1 MCESNLNRHSAPSLH
16 QATPLDDLQELQ
28 RKGEREL
35 WLTALTTWSRESHFS
50 YQGKIRTSLTR
61 S

>member
-1 MCESNLNRHSAPSLH
+1 MCESNPNRHSAPSLH
-16 QATPLDDLQELQ
+16 QATPFDDLQELQ
-28 RKGEREL
+28 RKSEREL
-35 WLTALTTWSRESHFS
+35 WLTALNIWSRESHFS